1 MTTLLANWKL
11 ILILVLTALL
21 ASVGFLYKNSVETV
35 GQLKEANT
43 ELSRSLQQAE
53 VDKNRLQATVEGN
66 ARISEQDEL
75 DRKKLSD
82 QVVQLNSSID
92 KLSKEKNV
100 LKKQVGKNANTCQDG
115 SDLELSDDL
124 SRMLNEA
131 RDKANSSGNA
141 TSKPNN

>member
-1 MTTLLANWKL
+1 MTSLLANWKL

-21 ASVGFLYKNSVETV
+21 ASVGFLYKNSVERV

-53 VDKNRLQATVEGN
+53 VDKENLSKTLETN
-66 ARISEQDEL
+66 SRISEQDEL

-115 SDLELSDDL
+115 GDLELSDDL

-131 RDKANSSGNA
+131 RDKANSSGTA
-141 TSKPNN
+141 TSKPND

>member
-1 MTTLLANWKL
+1 MIALLKYWKL
-11 ILILVLTALL
+11 ILGAVLIVLL
-21 ASVGFLYKNSVETV
+21 ASLWLLYRGQVAEVGRLQTLN
-35 GQLKEANT
+35 G

-53 VDKNRLQATVEGN
+53 VDKERLQATVEGN

-92 KLSKEKNV
+92 RLSKEKNV

-131 RDKANSSGNA
+131 RDKANSSGA
-141 TSKPNN
+141 ASSKSNH

>member
-1 MTTLLANWKL
+1 MIALLKYWKL
-11 ILILVLTALL
+11 ILGAVLIVLL
-21 ASVGFLYKNSVETV
+21 ASLWLLYRGQVAEVGRLQT
-35 GQLKEANT
+35 LNT
-43 ELSRSLQQAE
+43 ELSRSLAQAE
-53 VDKNRLQATVEGN
+53 VDKERLQATVEGN

-100 LKKQVGKNANTCQDG
+100 LKRQVGKNANTCQDG
-115 SDLELSDDL
+115 GDLELSDDL

-131 RDKANSSGNA
+131 RDKANGISKP

>member
-1 MTTLLANWKL
+1 MIALLKYWKL
-11 ILILVLTALL
+11 ILGALLIVLL
-21 ASVGFLYKNSVETV
+21 ASLWLLYRGQVAEVGRLQTLN
-35 GQLKEANT
+35 G
-43 ELSRSLQQAE
+43 ELSRSLKQAE
-53 VDKNRLQATVEGN
+53 VDKSRLQATVETN

-100 LKKQVGKNANTCQDG
+100 LKRQVGKNANTGQDG

-131 RDKANSSGNA
+131 RDKANSSGTA
-141 TSKPNN
+141 ASKPNN

>member
-1 MTTLLANWKL
+1 MTSLLANWKL

-35 GQLKEANT
+35 GQLKEANGA
-43 ELSRSLQQAE
+43 LSRSLKQAE
-53 VDKNRLQATVEGN
+53 ADKENLSKTLETN
-66 ARISEQDEL
+66 SRISEQDEL

-100 LKKQVGKNANTCQDG
+100 LKRQVGKNANTCQDG

-131 RDKANSSGNA
+131 RDKANSSGIA

>member
-1 MTTLLANWKL
+1 MATLLANWKL
-11 ILILVLTALL
+11 ILILVLTVLL
-21 ASVGFLYKNSVETV
+21 ASIGFLYRNSVERV

-43 ELSRSLQQAE
+43 ELSRQVKQAE
-53 VDKNRLQATVEGN
+53 LDKERLQATIDGN

-82 QVVQLNSSID
+82 QVVQLNSSIN

-141 TSKPNN
+141 AGKPAN